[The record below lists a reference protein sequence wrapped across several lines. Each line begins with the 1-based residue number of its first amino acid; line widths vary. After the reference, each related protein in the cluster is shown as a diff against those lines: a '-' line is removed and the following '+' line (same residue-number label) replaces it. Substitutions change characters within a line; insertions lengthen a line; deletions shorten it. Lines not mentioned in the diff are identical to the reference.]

1 MEEKTK
7 LRTRAEAELLK
18 RPLPELEISE
28 SEIKKLIHELQ
39 VHQIQLEMQN
49 DELRKIQL
57 SLQESHDRY
66 THLYDFAPVGY
77 MTLDSE
83 GKIVEIN
90 LTCTQMLGIARV
102 NLLNKKFNSFIDR
115 KSQDTFY
122 FHFNNLLDS
131 NEESNSCEIKIK
143 KLSKDS
149 FWVQLNSNRV
159 NKEYDN
165 SFQIKISL
173 TNIEELKKTQR
184 EKIEA
189 HQLIAKEEKHTA
201 MGKIAGKI
209 AHDFNNILAIIM
221 GNAELGAFNCHDN
234 KIKQK
239 FETIYEQ
246 AVRGSDLTKELIIFS
261 KEPQTKNKYEVIKN
275 INDCYNKNIL
285 IVEDEINISDIQK
298 MALTDDPFNHRVDVA
313 KDGNAALKLLNII
326 KYDLITL
333 DYILPGQFNGMHIYE
348 HIRQKDKD
356 VPILFISGN
365 IEFIESIKTLKENDN
380 KIDHLSKPHGIKEYI
395 V

>member
-18 RPLPELEISE
+18 RPLPELEVSE

-102 NLLNKKFNSFIDR
+102 NLLNKKFNSFIDQ

-131 NEESNSCEIKIK
+131 NEENNSCEIKLK
-143 KLSKDS
+143 KLGKDS
-149 FWVQLNSNRV
+149 FWVQLNSSRV

-246 AVRGSDLTKELIIFS
+246 AVRGSNLTKELIIFS
-261 KEPQTKNKYEVIKN
+261 KNG
-275 INDCYNKNIL
+275 IN
-285 IVEDEINISDIQK
+285 
-298 MALTDDPFNHRVDVA
+298 
-313 KDGNAALKLLNII
+313 
-326 KYDLITL
+326 
-333 DYILPGQFNGMHIYE
+333 
-348 HIRQKDKD
+348 
-356 VPILFISGN
+356 
-365 IEFIESIKTLKENDN
+365 
-380 KIDHLSKPHGIKEYI
+380 
-395 V
+395 